1 MTEAIGMQYVSL
13 PSSVCQATLAESGK
27 LASAGLPLS
36 FSRWPFLYRSSD
48 TSNGRHV
55 IRSPALPEARRA
67 LSTELYSGAAVGVNL
82 TVMPGCDLVNA
93 GSSTVSHSVLSSVRQ
108 LSSVNVPALACAT
121 QARART
127 PSAIERNGVVMGGIP
142 SCVK

>member
-27 LASAGLPLS
+27 LARPGLPLS
-36 FSRWPFLYRSSD
+36 LSRWPFLYKSSE
-48 TSNGRHV
+48 TSNGRQV

-67 LSTELYSGAAVGVNL
+67 LTTELYSGGAVGVNL
-82 TVMPGCDLVNA
+82 TVMPGCVFVNA

-108 LSSVNVPALACAT
+108 LSSVSVPAVACAA
-121 QARART
+121 QVM
-127 PSAIERNGVVMGGIP
+127 AIAP
-142 SCVK
+142 